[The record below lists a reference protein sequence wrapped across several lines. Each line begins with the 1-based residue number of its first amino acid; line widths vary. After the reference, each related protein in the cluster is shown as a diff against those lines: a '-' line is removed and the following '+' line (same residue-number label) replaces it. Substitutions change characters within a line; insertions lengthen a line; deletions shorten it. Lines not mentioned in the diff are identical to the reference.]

1 MKPNDHENLT
11 GHFAHVAEKVT
22 EILAGPLSDR
32 ETWPDDRR
40 WWLQLGFNL
49 GRYSEL
55 SGAGKQVWDAWREA
69 IENRDEARL
78 AALTE
83 QLKAAAEVTRRKSGS
98 S

>member
-1 MKPNDHENLT
+1 MPEDQENRA

-22 EILAGPLSDR
+22 QILGGPLVDHAA
-32 ETWPDDRR
+32 WPEDRR

-55 SGAGKQVWDAWREA
+55 SGAGKPVWDAWREA

-83 QLKAAAEVTRRKSGS
+83 QLKAAAAAARRHSGGS
-98 S
+98 

>member
-1 MKPNDHENLT
+1 MANEQENLS
-11 GHFAHVAEKVT
+11 GHFAHVAEKVA
-22 EILAGPLSDR
+22 EILAGPLGDS
-32 ETWPDDRR
+32 EAWPEDRR

-55 SGAGKQVWDAWREA
+55 SGAGKPVWDTWREA

-83 QLKAAAEVTRRKSGS
+83 QLKAAAEAARRHSGGS
-98 S
+98 